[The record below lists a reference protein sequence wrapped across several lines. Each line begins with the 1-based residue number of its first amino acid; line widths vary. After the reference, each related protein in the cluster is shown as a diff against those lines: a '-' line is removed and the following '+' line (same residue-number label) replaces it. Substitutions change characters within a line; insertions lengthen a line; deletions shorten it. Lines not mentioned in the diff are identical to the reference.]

1 MPLSMF
7 FPFFR
12 RPMLAFCLAACLAL
26 GAGPFQTL
34 AGESQAAERPAVEHA
49 ADAVAD
55 GLVRAAQLAKAGEAG
70 PTVPALPQAL
80 SDMPDAPPAP
90 ETPRPY
96 FGMADVEAKAR
107 ALAARPFENPDGQ
120 VPDFLLNIS
129 YDQWRKLRF
138 RPDHSLWRQEDL
150 PFEVQFFHPG
160 LFYNRLVTLNIVE
173 GGGVRK
179 LPFST
184 DMFEYGEESLA
195 QRVRGT
201 PLEFAGFRLHFPIKN
216 PEYKDEVAVFLGA
229 TYFRAVS
236 KNSQYGLSGRGL
248 AIDTALP
255 GGEEFPY
262 FREFWL
268 VKPARDAEAITVYA
282 LMDTPSMTGAYRFVI
297 TPGEPTVMDVQ
308 CTLFARSGAGS
319 VQKIGLGALTS
330 MFLFG
335 ETQNG
340 QPGDYRPE
348 VHDSDGLLFR
358 DGDGRW
364 FWSPLANPKRLAI
377 NVFRLDSPRG
387 FGLMQRDP
395 VFDHYQDME
404 ARYDLRPSL
413 WVEPRD
419 DWGPGRLELI
429 EIPSDEEIHDN
440 MVAFWVPDKPVPDLP
455 EGQILPPDD
464 ARAYPPAMSYAYR
477 LFWMNPGISPH
488 ALGRAVSTRTARS
501 REGDTMRFLID
512 FEGRELNALPADT
525 GLTSLI
531 ETPDAIPVLE
541 KQLIKNPETGGWRLV
556 FQVRLPKEDGMMQ
569 SLKAA
574 RDGAPSFR
582 FRAVLKK
589 GENLPDPLTETWVYD
604 LQL

>member
-1 MPLSMF
+1 MPLS
-7 FPFFR
+7 PFVSFVR
-12 RPMLAFCLAACLAL
+12 SLLLCAALLLASGPAALAAE
-26 GAGPFQTL
+26 T
-34 AGESQAAERPAVEHA
+34 ERPAVEHA
-49 ADAVAD
+49 AEAQEA
-55 GLVRAAQLAKAGEAG
+55 GRARAAAAGLDLPAG
-70 PTVPALPQAL
+70 PPTVSAVPTP
-80 SDMPDAPPAP
+80 PEVPPA
-90 ETPRPY
+90 Y
-96 FGMADVEAKAR
+96 FSLADVEARAA

-138 RPDHSLWRQEDL
+138 RPDRSLWRQEDL

-173 GGGVRK
+173 GGEARK

-184 DMFEYGEESLA
+184 DMFEYGDDGLA
-195 QRVRGT
+195 ARVRST

-216 PEYKDEVAVFLGA
+216 PDYKDEVAVFLGA

-268 VKPARDAEAITVYA
+268 VKPAPDAEAMTVYA

-297 TPGEPTVMDVQ
+297 TPGDPTVMDVR
-308 CTLFARSGAGS
+308 CTLFARTGARG

-348 VHDSDGLLFR
+348 VHDSDGLLYR
-358 DGDGRW
+358 DAEGRW
-364 FWSPLANPKRLAI
+364 FWSPLANPKRLAV
-377 NVFRLDSPRG
+377 NSFRLDNPRG
-387 FGLMQRDP
+387 FGLMQRDAL
-395 VFDHYQDME
+395 FDHYQDME
-404 ARYDLRPSL
+404 ARYDERPSL

-419 DWGPGRLELI
+419 EWGPGRLELI
-429 EIPSDEEIHDN
+429 EIPSEEEIHDN

-455 EGQILPPDD
+455 EGQNPPPE
-464 ARAYPPAMSYAYR
+464 AQRAYPPSMRYAYR
-477 LFWMNPGISPH
+477 LYWMTPGVSPH
-488 ALGRAVSTRTARS
+488 GLGRAASTRTSRS
-501 REGDTMRFLID
+501 AQGDSMRFFID

-525 GLTSLI
+525 GLTSVI
-531 ETPDAIPVLE
+531 EAPDEAPVLE

-556 FQVRLPKEDGMMQ
+556 FQVRLPKEEGVMQ

-574 RDGAPSFR
+574 RDGAPSYR